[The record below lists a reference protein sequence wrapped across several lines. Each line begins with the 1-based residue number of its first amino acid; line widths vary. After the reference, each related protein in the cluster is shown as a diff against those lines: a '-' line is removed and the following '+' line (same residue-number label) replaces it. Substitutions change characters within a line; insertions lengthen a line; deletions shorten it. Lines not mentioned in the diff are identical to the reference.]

1 MTKAD
6 LDTHVKILGWL
17 HLVMSCLFLV
27 IGVIVTAVMIFGGI
41 LSNDAEALGII
52 TVVALF
58 VGGLM
63 LVLGLPGIAAGF
75 GLLKRKNWGR
85 ILAIIVGL
93 LNITNFPIGTA
104 LGVYTAYVLLQNSA
118 PAYFE

>member
-1 MTKAD
+1 MTKTD
-6 LDTHVKILGWL
+6 LDKHVKILGWL
-17 HLVMSCLFLV
+17 HLVMSCFFLLV
-27 IGVIVTAVMIFGGI
+27 GVVVVAFLLFGGI
-41 LSNDAEALGII
+41 LSNDPEALGIM
-52 TVVALF
+52 TVVAVF
-58 VGGLM
+58 VGGLL

-93 LNITNFPIGTA
+93 LSIANFPLGTA
-104 LGVYTAYVLLQNSA
+104 LGVYTTYILLQDTA

>member
-1 MTKAD
+1 M
-6 LDTHVKILGWL
+6 
-17 HLVMSCLFLV
+17 
-27 IGVIVTAVMIFGGI
+27 
-41 LSNDAEALGII
+41 
-52 TVVALF
+52 TVVAVF
-58 VGGLM
+58 VGGLL

-93 LNITNFPIGTA
+93 LSIANFPLGTA
-104 LGVYTAYVLLQNSA
+104 LGVYTAYILLQDTA